1 LCFVLVRLGLSE
13 ALVGAGQVRDHP
25 HVSSEDSVGVEVCRL
40 HLGGELSVAGGWEP
54 TALASKALFFLK
66 CQVPPASEEEFYSI
80 CIVYITCFLKK
91 KKRKKFLTLKSITPP
106 LTVT

>member
-1 LCFVLVRLGLSE
+1 M
-13 ALVGAGQVRDHP
+13 GAGRVRDHP
-25 HVSSEDSVGVEVCRL
+25 HVSSEDSVGAEVRRL
-40 HLGGELSVAGGWEP
+40 HLGGELSVAGCWEP

-91 KKRKKFLTLKSITPP
+91 KKKEVPYIEIHNSSTDCDLICQMERVWI
-106 LTVT
+106 